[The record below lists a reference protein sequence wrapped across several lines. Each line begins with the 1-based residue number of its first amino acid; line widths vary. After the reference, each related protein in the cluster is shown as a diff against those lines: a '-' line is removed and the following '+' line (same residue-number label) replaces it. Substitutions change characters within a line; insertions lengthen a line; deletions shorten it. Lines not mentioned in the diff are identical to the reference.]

1 LRRFETFETVVRDV
15 VFCRTPGPNLFLM
28 RGCIPESFGGHYRVT
43 VDPQVLLIGGNGGR
57 SRR

>member
-1 LRRFETFETVVRDV
+1 
-15 VFCRTPGPNLFLM
+15 M

-57 SRR
+57 SRRCWSVYGERGGKKKKN

>member
-1 LRRFETFETVVRDV
+1 
-15 VFCRTPGPNLFLM
+15 M